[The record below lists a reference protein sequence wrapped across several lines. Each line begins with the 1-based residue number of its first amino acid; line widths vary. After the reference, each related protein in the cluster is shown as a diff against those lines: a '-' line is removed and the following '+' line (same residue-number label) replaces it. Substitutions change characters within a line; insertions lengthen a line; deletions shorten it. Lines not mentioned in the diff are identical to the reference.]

1 LRGRAARGVRSP
13 KAGGFSQESAKTEAA
28 RALQKAAKSR
38 RPPMLM
44 SVLGALAA
52 LFIIVVV
59 TGSWMY
65 YEAKD
70 ERLKRLAAKI
80 R

>member
-1 LRGRAARGVRSP
+1 
-13 KAGGFSQESAKTEAA
+13 
-28 RALQKAAKSR
+28 
-38 RPPMLM
+38 MLM
-44 SVLGALAA
+44 SALGALAA

-59 TGSWMY
+59 AGSWMY

-70 ERLKRLAAKI
+70 ERLKRLAAKV